1 MAKSTWGRAQFC
13 VQTDDLAAPVIEVD
27 VDSQAAG
34 PPIPAFDG
42 MMAEATF
49 WANMASRAELDAYAL
64 ACFSRMAPPRQV
76 AFLAHVQRRAS

>member
-34 PPIPAFDG
+34 PPIPPFDG
-42 MMAEATF
+42 VMAEATF
-49 WANMASRAELDAYAL
+49 WANMANPDELAAYTL
-64 ACFSRMAPPRQV
+64 ACYARLAPARQA
-76 AFLAHVQRRAS
+76 AFLAYVQRRAA